1 MRIFNF
7 LSKKDKQP
15 THQPHSSLPIKTS
28 LWEKFN
34 KAFLGKTTIDAD
46 SLDTLEEL
54 LLAADVGI
62 PTTIKIIKKIE
73 SHVAK
78 NKYLRVEELQ
88 NILQTEILHLITL
101 PYQTS
106 PIERH
111 KPHVILVVG
120 VNGVGKTTTIG
131 KLAAYYK
138 SQGNQVILGAADTF
152 RAAASQQLQH
162 WSNQTE
168 AQFIPSRQ
176 HADPSAVAYETLQ
189 QALQTNADVAII
201 DTAGRLHTK
210 NHLMQELAKI
220 RRTIEKKIPGAP
232 HQVLLVLD
240 ATTGQNAFV
249 QTKAFSEATAVTGL
263 VITKLDGTA
272 KGGVIVGIIDQFQIP
287 VQYIGIGEKIEDLLP
302 FNEKQFVETLCS
314 NNN

>member
-15 THQPHSSLPIKTS
+15 THETHSSLPIKTS

-54 LLAADVGI
+54 LLAADVGV

-88 NILQTEILHLITL
+88 NILQTEILHLITHHQAEL
-101 PYQTS
+101 PK
-106 PIERH
+106 RH

-138 SQGNQVILGAADTF
+138 NQGNQVILGAADTF

-162 WSNQTE
+162 WSNQAD
-168 AQFIPSRQ
+168 AQFIPSKQ

-189 QALQTNADVAII
+189 KALQTNADVAII
-201 DTAGRLHTK
+201 DTAGRLHNK

-263 VITKLDGTA
+263 VVTKLDGTA

-302 FNEKQFVETLCS
+302 FNERQFVETLCS